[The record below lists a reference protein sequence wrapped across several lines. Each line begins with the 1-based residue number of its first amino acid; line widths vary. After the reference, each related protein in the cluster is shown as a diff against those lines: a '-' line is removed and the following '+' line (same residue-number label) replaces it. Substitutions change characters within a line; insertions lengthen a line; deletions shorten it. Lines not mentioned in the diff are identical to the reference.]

1 MEDVLDLGQEIEV
14 KVEDIDPNGKIS
26 LVSPVKSSRMRTPTM
41 IKRIPRRNSTKKE
54 SEKPSSFEDEFEES
68 LAEEL
73 GELGLR
79 LSVEISNETE
89 TGKGKVGVAEDR
101 VCRHSSC

>member
-26 LVSPVKSSRMRTPTM
+26 LVLTGEVQHNEDSNEDQENPKEETSA
-41 IKRIPRRNSTKKE
+41 KKE
-54 SEKPSSFEDEFEES
+54 SQKTSSFEDEFEES

-73 GELGLR
+73 GELGPEAIGGNQQR
-79 LSVEISNETE
+79 NRNRK
-89 TGKGKVGVAEDR
+89 GKGRGGR
-101 VCRHSSC
+101 R